1 MGIRQVVWG
10 NLFVLVFSAATAT
23 FADTISGSGSAT
35 FQSWAGTNLNQNGSP
50 YWDNPS
56 MDGDQRNVGYSLIDA
71 PSAPLSGAPG
81 ALPFWGNA
89 YNSVGDN
96 GGTADLSFFF
106 QRSAPTSSAL
116 LKLEVAGQS
125 NVNEFGWYDISN
137 PSALHP
143 LFLGPDSAPANDI
156 FSPSLQYGFY
166 LKSGSTGT
174 FYTQSSLN
182 TSGDTSHQHF
192 AVFQESAT
200 PGAEVYWIGIEN
212 RTGLE
217 LKGKEGGLGDY
228 NDMLIRISTVV
239 PPLLVPEPS
248 TAVLLL
254 SGVLL
259 LVGIRLNRHG

>member
-10 NLFVLVFSAATAT
+10 NLFVLVFSAAMAT

-35 FQSWAGTNLNQNGSP
+35 FQSWAVTNLNQNGSP

-56 MDGDQRNVGYSLIDA
+56 MDGDQRNVGYFLTDA

-125 NVNEFGWYDISN
+125 NVNEFGWYDITN

-192 AVFQESAT
+192 AVFQESAVT
-200 PGAEVYWIGIEN
+200 GAEIYWIGIEDLTVGALN
-212 RTGLE
+212 GN
-217 LKGKEGGLGDY
+217 EGSVGDY
-228 NDMLIRISTVV
+228 NDMLIRLSPLSSTNE
-239 PPLLVPEPS
+239 VPEPS
-248 TAVLLL
+248 TALLVLSSALLL
-254 SGVLL
+254 AGL
-259 LVGIRLNRHG
+259 RLRRRT